1 MDKTENRFLNKLI
14 FGKYKINKRIGK
26 GSNSIIFS
34 GININNQELVALKIQ
49 EKSLLNENIE
59 KEAYYLLQLK
69 GYGIPKII
77 SFGYFGKYN
86 ILIEELLGKSLED
99 LFKQNKNKEKSIILK
114 DMIMTGIQLIDRIEY
129 IHSKNI
135 LHLDIK
141 PNNFLVGYKDP
152 SLIYIIDFGLSKKY
166 RSSRT
171 GRHISFSKRK
181 YFSGNLKYSSVNN
194 LKGIISSRRDDLES
208 LGYMLI
214 YLYKNILP
222 WDNIEAISKAEIA
235 NKLFYIK
242 TLIPVNILCKDLP
255 KEMTEFMIY
264 TKSLKFDEKPNYSYM
279 RNLFEIMLKK
289 LSNANDLKFSWIN
302 EDFNR
307 RITPIKNI
315 KKRKSSPYV
324 RILNN
329 LNKRCSSERNTTKKQ
344 NLLNNF
350 DIFSDEKEKKNLSNN
365 PSKMLN
371 ECINKNINE
380 NNKSE
385 KNIIIKEGTNINIS
399 SKKCK
404 IIKIK
409 NYEYK
414 SKINFDKRD
423 IHINM
428 NYISNNLNTN
438 SPKSPRNGNI
448 RQNNYKF
455 KNKIPFRKISFKK
468 NINISNKNATI
479 NKNLIRKY
487 SFNRFNTNQQI
498 FISNFNTINN
508 DNSKDINNLFYNCY
522 KSQNPQQNLNN
533 QNFNS
538 NLNKNLLINVKVRN
552 INDI

>member
-1 MDKTENRFLNKLI
+1 
-14 FGKYKINKRIGK
+14 
-26 GSNSIIFS
+26 
-34 GININNQELVALKIQ
+34 
-49 EKSLLNENIE
+49 
-59 KEAYYLLQLK
+59 
-69 GYGIPKII
+69 
-77 SFGYFGKYN
+77 
-86 ILIEELLGKSLED
+86 
-99 LFKQNKNKEKSIILK
+99 
-114 DMIMTGIQLIDRIEY
+114 MTGIQLIDRIEY

-428 NYISNNLNTN
+428 NYINNNLNTN
-438 SPKSPRNGNI
+438 SPRSPTNGNI
-448 RQNNYKF
+448 RQNNYKL
-455 KNKIPFRKISFKK
+455 KNKIPFRKLSFKK
-468 NINISNKNATI
+468 NINISNKNT
-479 NKNLIRKY
+479 
-487 SFNRFNTNQQI
+487 T
-498 FISNFNTINN
+498 
-508 DNSKDINNLFYNCY
+508 
-522 KSQNPQQNLNN
+522 
-533 QNFNS
+533 
-538 NLNKNLLINVKVRN
+538 LNKYYLFRRKQ
-552 INDI
+552 